1 MPMSKFASKVQLPSP
16 FAIKTKSSEKAN
28 PTNVTIHQD
37 SPIGELNTLH
47 DISKD
52 TPFLEAGSHWS
63 LSSASNAS
71 SESLL
76 PDQVSVLSFL
86 DCPVDDCLS
95 LANPPS
101 LQNPSESSSA
111 HSRTSSSWSE
121 RLSKLSKHSPKS
133 SFSRHSPKPSV
144 TSSSNVAVS
153 SNSFSKPQFRNPR
166 TETITKSKGFRKQLS
181 RAKRLV
187 KGMCESVKHIG
198 SDDDSDYLAT
208 VCFDNK
214 EPPKALSTV
223 DHDTNG
229 HTEDSS
235 ARNFGPVD
243 INNLD
248 SLVDLAIAFK
258 KEKKIEDAIEIF
270 EFIMPRISASHN
282 FVPYELAES
291 YKIRGSTKDLKSI
304 FRLHVLAASLGHEK
318 SAFFVGDAY
327 FYGTYGAHE
336 NTLRALQYYHLATDK
351 NNPDAMLAL
360 CKLYLKGLPGHIQA
374 NSRRAFEYAHRAAM
388 LGYAPACYVLGKF
401 YETGIGCEKDLAK
414 SEAGFR
420 AGLANLSC
428 ITDADALQ
436 IAMTLVLLQ

>member
-1 MPMSKFASKVQLPSP
+1 MSMSKFASKVQLPSP
-16 FAIKTKSSEKAN
+16 LAFKTKSTEKTAS
-28 PTNVTIHQD
+28 TDVAIHQD
-37 SPIGELNTLH
+37 SPIGEVNPLH
-47 DISKD
+47 DISVE
-52 TPFLEAGSHWS
+52 TSSPGATSRWS

-71 SESLL
+71 FESLL
-76 PDQVSVLSFL
+76 SDQVSVLSFL

-121 RLSKLSKHSPKS
+121 RLSKFSKHSPKS
-133 SFSRHSPKPSV
+133 SLSRHSPKNSV
-144 TSSSNVAVS
+144 SSSIAAVSSTSSSKPLS
-153 SNSFSKPQFRNPR
+153 RDPQSN
-166 TETITKSKGFRKQLS
+166 KSHGIRKHLS
-181 RAKRLV
+181 RAKQLV
-187 KGMCESVKHIG
+187 KDVCESVKHIG
-198 SDDDSDYLAT
+198 SDNDSDYLAT

-214 EPPKALSTV
+214 NTPKAV
-223 DHDTNG
+223 IDVNHDTEDHKEDT
-229 HTEDSS
+229 HTDTY
-235 ARNFGPVD
+235 GPVD
-243 INNLD
+243 INNMD
-248 SLVDLAIAFK
+248 SLVDLAIALK
-258 KEKKIEDAIEIF
+258 KERKIEDAIEIL
-270 EFIMPRISASHN
+270 EFIMPRVSASHN
-282 FVPYELAES
+282 FVPYELAEL
-291 YKIRGSTKDLKSI
+291 YKIRGNTSDLKNI
-304 FRLHVLAASLGHEK
+304 FRLHVLAASLGQEK
-318 SAFFVGDAY
+318 SAFFVADAY

-351 NNPDAMLAL
+351 SNPDAMLAL

-420 AGLANLSC
+420 AGLAKSSC